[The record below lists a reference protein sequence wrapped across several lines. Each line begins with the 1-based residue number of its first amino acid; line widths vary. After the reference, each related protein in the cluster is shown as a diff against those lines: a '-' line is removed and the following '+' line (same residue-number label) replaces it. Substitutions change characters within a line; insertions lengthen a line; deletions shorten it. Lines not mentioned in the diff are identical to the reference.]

1 VHATS
6 KEAPSK
12 QALSSERGF
21 TLTELLVVIL
31 IIGVLA
37 AIAIPS
43 FLNET
48 KKANDA
54 SAKELARTAE
64 TTADTI
70 GTGTGGS
77 FANLSVSELHSTEAT
92 IQTSSAANN
101 AWVADAAG
109 NASSFYVVAEANGT
123 GDWFELERDG
133 GTVYRFCGPTTG
145 SGAVAWPTSMTQ
157 TTAVYSGPPAGGCAN
172 GSW

>member
-1 VHATS
+1 MHAT
-6 KEAPSK
+6 SK

-31 IIGVLA
+31 IIGILA

-64 TTADTI
+64 TMADAI
-70 GTGTGGS
+70 GTNNGGGFS
-77 FANLSVSELHSTEAT
+77 QVSVSQLSSTDAT

-109 NASSFYVVAEANGT
+109 NASNFYVVAQANST
-123 GDWFELERDG
+123 RDWFEVERDG
-133 GTVYRFCGPTTG
+133 GAVYRFCGPSSG

-157 TTAVYSGPPAGGCAN
+157 TTPVYSGTPAGGCAN

>member
-1 VHATS
+1 MRST
-6 KEAPSK
+6 SK

-43 FLNET
+43 FLNESR
-48 KKANDA
+48 KAYDA

-64 TTADTI
+64 TTADAI
-70 GTGTGGS
+70 GTDGGGS
-77 FANLSVSELHSTEAT
+77 FAKVTPTALNATELT
-92 IQTSSAANN
+92 IQTSSGGGN

-109 NASSFYVVAEANGT
+109 NTSSFYVVAEAPNT
-123 GDWFELERDG
+123 RDWFEVERDG
-133 GTVYRFCGPTTG
+133 SAVYRFCGPSTG

-157 TTAVYSGPPAGGCAN
+157 TTPVYSGPPAGGCAD

>member
-1 VHATS
+1 MHAT
-6 KEAPSK
+6 SK

-21 TLTELLVVIL
+21 TLIELLVVIL
-31 IIGVLA
+31 IVGILA

-64 TTADTI
+64 TMADAI
-70 GTGTGGS
+70 GTNNGGGFS
-77 FANLSVSELHSTEAT
+77 EVSVSQLSSTEAT
-92 IQTSSAANN
+92 IQTSSAGSN

-109 NASSFYVVAEANGT
+109 NASSFYVVAQANST
-123 GDWFELERDG
+123 RDWFEVERDG
-133 GTVYRFCGPTTG
+133 GAVYRFCGPSSG

-157 TTAVYSGPPAGGCAN
+157 TTPVYSGTPAGGCAN